1 MMMHKQLFEGRTIR
15 LAAIDPEKDGAVEAA
30 WTYDLDYTREL
41 RLGPARPLGALEL
54 KKNYEALGKKEDAG
68 NQFHFA
74 VRLMDEDRL
83 IGFVRFHS
91 IFWIHG
97 TAIFTLS
104 FADADLLRQYGPEAL
119 ELIFCYGF
127 CELNL
132 YRLETILPS
141 YRLEAIAL
149 FEGAGFLM
157 EARRRQAAYRDGRL
171 WDVLNYGILQAEW
184 KSREAEALAL

>member
-1 MMMHKQLFEGRTIR
+1 MMHKQLFEGPMIR

-30 WTYDLDYTREL
+30 WTYDLDYARDL
-41 RLGPARPLGALEL
+41 RQGPARPLGALEL
-54 KKNYEALGKKEDAG
+54 KKNYEGLAAKSEAG

-74 VRLMDEDRL
+74 VRIKDGDLL
-83 IGFVRFHS
+83 VGFVRFHS

-104 FADADLLRQYGPEAL
+104 FADEALLRQFGPEVL
-119 ELIFCYGF
+119 DLVFCYGF
-127 CELNL
+127 RELNL

-141 YRLEAIAL
+141 YRLAAIAL

-157 EARRRQAAYRDGRL
+157 EARRRQAAYRDGQL
-171 WDVLNYGILQAEW
+171 WDVLNFGILQSEW
-184 KSREAEALAL
+184 KSREAEVLGL

>member
-1 MMMHKQLFEGRTIR
+1 MMHIQLFEGSMIR
-15 LAAIDPEKDGAVEAA
+15 LAAIDPEKDGAIETA
-30 WTYDLDYTREL
+30 WTYDLDYARDL

-54 KKNYEALGKKEDAG
+54 KKNYEGLVAKTEAG

-74 VRLMDEDRL
+74 VRLKDGDL
-83 IGFVRFHS
+83 LVGFVRFHS

-97 TAIFTLS
+97 TAIFSLS
-104 FADADLLRQYGPEAL
+104 FADEDLLRQYGPEAL
-119 ELIFCYGF
+119 NLIFCYGF
-127 CELNL
+127 RELNL

-141 YRLEAIAL
+141 YRQAAIDL

-171 WDVLNYGILQAEW
+171 WDVLNFGILQSEW
-184 KSREAEALAL
+184 RSREAEALAL

>member
-1 MMMHKQLFEGRTIR
+1 
-15 LAAIDPEKDGAVEAA
+15 
-30 WTYDLDYTREL
+30 
-41 RLGPARPLGALEL
+41 LEL
-54 KKNYEALGKKEDAG
+54 KKNYEGAAAKTEAG

-74 VRLMDEDRL
+74 MRLKDADML
-83 IGFVRFHS
+83 VGFVRFHS

-104 FADADLLRQYGPEAL
+104 FADEDMLRQYGPEAL
-119 ELIFCYGF
+119 DLVFCYGF
-127 CELNL
+127 RELNL

-141 YRLEAIAL
+141 YRLAAIAL

-171 WDVLNYGILQAEW
+171 WDVLNFGILQSEW

>member
-1 MMMHKQLFEGRTIR
+1 MMHKQLFEGPMIR

-30 WTYDLDYTREL
+30 WTYDLDYARDL

-54 KKNYEALGKKEDAG
+54 KKNYEGLEGKVEAG

-74 VRLMDEDRL
+74 VRIKDGDLL
-83 IGFVRFHS
+83 VGFVRFHS

-97 TAIFTLS
+97 TAIFTIS
-104 FADADLLRQYGPEAL
+104 FADEDLLRQYGPEAL
-119 ELIFCYGF
+119 DLVSCYGF
-127 CELNL
+127 RELNL

-141 YRLEAIAL
+141 YRLAAIAL

-157 EARRRQAAYRDGRL
+157 EARRRQAAYRDGQL
-171 WDVLNYGILQAEW
+171 WDVLNFGILQSEW
-184 KSREAEALAL
+184 KSREAEVLGL

>member
-1 MMMHKQLFEGRTIR
+1 MMHKQLFEGPMIR
-15 LAAIDPEKDGAVEAA
+15 LAAIEPEKDGAIEAA
-30 WTYDLDYTREL
+30 WTYDLDYARDL

-54 KKNYEALGKKEDAG
+54 KKNYDSLAAKAETG

-74 VRLMDEDRL
+74 VRVKAEDRL

-104 FADADLLRQYGPEAL
+104 FADVDLLRQYGSEAL
-119 ELIFCYGF
+119 DLIFCYGF
-127 CELNL
+127 RELNL

-149 FEGAGFLM
+149 VEGAGFLM

-171 WDVLNYGILQAEW
+171 WDVLNFGILQAEW